1 MRMYAALLA
10 VMATLPAS
18 PASRTAGRIAN
29 GRLVLANSAVK
40 GEWEIASGR
49 FYARTFTDKLNGSI
63 IRLAPDAFTI
73 TVAEGAPLKSSNLTI
88 EGQPQLVELKAEPT
102 SPRVA
107 EREGGEE
114 LQVRL
119 ADEST
124 GLEIL
129 WHGILRDGSNYLR
142 QEIELHAAKGDV
154 HATSIRLVETD
165 LPGAAVAGTVK
176 GSPIVAGRDFFAFE
190 HPLADSK
197 VANGRAV
204 SEMFRELPLRA
215 GQTVRYSSVIGATR
229 PGQLRRD
236 FLAYIER
243 ERAHP
248 YRTFLH
254 YNTWYDLGF
263 FSRYDEASAL
273 KTIDALGEEL
283 VRKRGVTL
291 DSFMFD
297 DGWDNTNTLWQFNA
311 GFPDGFRKVKEEL
324 AKFGSAPGVW
334 LSPWGGYGKPRE
346 QRLAIGK
353 AQGYEENQGGFALS
367 GPKYYQLFHDTC
379 MRMIREYGI
388 NQFKIDGT
396 GNTDYAVK
404 GSAFDSDF
412 AAAIA
417 LIEDM
422 RKANPNIFVNLTTGT
437 YPSPFWLDYSDSIW
451 RGGDDHDFAGVGS
464 WRQKWITYRDADLYN
479 GVHLAGPLYPLN
491 SVMLHGIIYAKSARH
506 LNTDPEHDFPSE
518 VHDYFGTGTGVQELY
533 ITPALFSSEDWDTLA
548 EAAKWSREN
557 ADVLKDVHWIGGDPA
572 LLEVYGWAAWAPR
585 KAIVTLRNP
594 DDHVQRFTLHPAQD
608 FELPP
613 DAARKWRF
621 TSRWKQAPEP
631 AFELSASGA
640 REITLQAF
648 RSAYAGSR
656 APVIPF
662 LKRESQLQID
672 SPLIACGG
680 FGAIP
685 AGDARRLQKIGR
697 RDRPIRRV

>member
-1 MRMYAALLA
+1 MRIYAALLA
-10 VMATLPAS
+10 AAATPQAW
-18 PASRTAGRIAN
+18 AAVHAEGRTSNGRLALENDSVKAEWHIAN
-29 GRLVLANSAVK
+29 GR
-40 GEWEIASGR
+40 
-49 FYARTFTDKLNGSI
+49 FYTDAFSDKLNDVT

-73 TVAEGAPLKSSNLTI
+73 TVSEGAPLKASNLAV
-88 EGQPQLVELKAEPT
+88 EGNPELVRLHADAA
-102 SPRVA
+102 SPRLA
-107 EREGGEE
+107 EHEDGLA
-114 LQVRL
+114 LQVHL
-119 ADEST
+119 ADEAS

-129 WHGILRDGSNYLR
+129 WRGILRDGSRYIR
-142 QEIELHAAKGDV
+142 QEIDLHATKGDV
-154 HATSIRLVETD
+154 RATSIRLVETD
-165 LPGAAVAGTVK
+165 LPGAEVVGTVK
-176 GSPIVAGRDFFAFE
+176 GSPIVAGQEFLAFE

-197 VANGRAV
+197 VSNGRAV
-204 SEMFRELPLRA
+204 SEIFRELPLRA
-215 GQTVRYSSVIGATR
+215 GQTVHYSSVIGTTR

-236 FLAYIER
+236 FLAYVDR

-297 DGWDNTNTLWQFNA
+297 DGWDNTSTLWQFNA
-311 GFPDGFRKVKEEL
+311 GFPDGFHKVREEL

-334 LSPWGGYGKPRE
+334 LSPWGGYGKPRA

-353 AQGYEENQGGFALS
+353 EQGYEENQGGFALS
-367 GPKYYQLFHDTC
+367 GPKYYKLFHDTC
-379 MRMIREYGI
+379 MRMISEYGI

-412 AAAIA
+412 AAAIS

-479 GVHLAGPLYPLN
+479 GVALAGPLYPLN

-506 LNTDPEHDFPSE
+506 LNTDPQNDFPSE

-533 ITPALFSSEDWDTLA
+533 ITPALLSNEDWDTLA
-548 EAAKWSREN
+548 EAAKWSRTN
-557 ADVLKDVHWIGGDPA
+557 ADVLKDVHWLGGDPA
-572 LLEVYGWAAWAPR
+572 LLEVYGWAAWTPR
-585 KAIVTLRNP
+585 KGIVTLRNP
-594 DDHVQRFTLHPAQD
+594 SEREQRFTLHPAND

-613 DAARKWRF
+613 HTSKRWKF
-621 TSRWKQAPEP
+621 TSVWKQASEP
-631 AFELSASGA
+631 AFELAGNGA
-640 REITLQAF
+640 RAITLQPFEVLTLEA
-648 RSAYAGSR
+648 
-656 APVIPF
+656 AP
-662 LKRESQLQID
+662 R
-672 SPLIACGG
+672 
-680 FGAIP
+680 
-685 AGDARRLQKIGR
+685 
-697 RDRPIRRV
+697 